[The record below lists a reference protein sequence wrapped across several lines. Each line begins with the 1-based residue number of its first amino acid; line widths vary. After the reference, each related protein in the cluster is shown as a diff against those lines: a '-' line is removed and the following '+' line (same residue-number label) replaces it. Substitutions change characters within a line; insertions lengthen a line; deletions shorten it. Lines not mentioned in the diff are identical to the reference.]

1 MLWWPSSSGE
11 QTSHSPG
18 AIRSLGLS
26 GETCRPLGLPS
37 GQEEQGGISR
47 AHSPGCGTA
56 ETPLPNWL
64 SCGAPWS
71 TSTPSPGTNS
81 WWPLTMGW
89 SSATTWS
96 RWQLTWCSA

>member
-18 AIRSLGLS
+18 AIRLLGLS
-26 GETCRPLGLPS
+26 GGTCRPS
-37 GQEEQGGISR
+37 GPLSSQEEQGGISR

-56 ETPLPNWL
+56 KTPLPHQL

-71 TSTPSPGTNS
+71 TCT
-81 WWPLTMGW
+81 
-89 SSATTWS
+89 
-96 RWQLTWCSA
+96 